1 MNIQV
6 KHLALQVY
14 IQDYQTQHIYLH
26 LWQKAL
32 EFNLKGM
39 IHVQQQIIT
48 VELEGAKHTI
58 VEFIR
63 IVTAFPSANLISMT
77 VDKPLNHYAT
87 LTTNVW

>member
-6 KHLALQVY
+6 KHLELQVS
-14 IQDYQTQHIYLH
+14 IQDHQTQHIYLH

-48 VELEGAKHTI
+48 VELEGAKQTI
-58 VEFIR
+58 DEFIR
-63 IVTAFPSANLISMT
+63 IVTAFPSASIISMS
-77 VDKPLNHYAT
+77 VDKPLNNYAT